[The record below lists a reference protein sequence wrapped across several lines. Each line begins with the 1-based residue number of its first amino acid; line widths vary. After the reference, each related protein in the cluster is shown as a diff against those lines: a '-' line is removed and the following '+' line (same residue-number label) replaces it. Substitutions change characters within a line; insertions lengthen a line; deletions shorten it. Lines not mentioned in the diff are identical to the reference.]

1 MADIILTTNV
11 CLCALDDGRSRVYVP
26 NSGRIASISDRTDLR
41 NDPETFESRPQAV
54 QLDSPRVDG
63 EDRRNIGR

>member
-11 CLCALDDGRSRVYVP
+11 CLCALDDGQTRVYIS
-26 NSGRIASISDRTDLR
+26 NSGRIASVSDRTDLR
-41 NDPETFESRPQAV
+41 NDPETFERRPQAV
-54 QLDSPRVDG
+54 KLDSPRVDS